1 MATKKRKTTA
11 KRKSKQNIGLD
22 RCQVIAMLLFFVDV
36 LLFAFAII
44 PGVNVWNALH
54 RFVLGLGGFWIYAW
68 LIFGGYILALTV
80 FDKLEGKRLRL
91 FGAGTVIAFVGTCVE
106 VFAYNETFTGYGA
119 FIAASFADGIKGC
132 GVLGALLAYPF
143 ANWFGRLGAII
154 ILSLTVLVLVLLLAG
169 ITLQQFLTS
178 VSKPV
183 QKVVDNAKEAY
194 AQHRKR
200 RDEKEWDINIDGM
213 PEEPTVPV
221 ENDPADI
228 STKRNRLVAKYHGE
242 EEMEELLT
250 KEEVDD
256 LNCRV
261 GAVDPKKEPENNPE
275 VDLQDLFD
283 KDHEDD
289 KPQKTM
295 VLTEQDDGQQA
306 FSGIQVDVEQKE
318 EYRYPPIHLLHQNT
332 SGGGASQEEL
342 KNNAALLVDTL
353 RSFGVE
359 TRILNISRGPSVTRY
374 ELQPAAGV
382 KISKIKN
389 LADDISLNLASS
401 GVRIEAP
408 IPDKAAVGIEV
419 PNKSAATVNLR
430 EIIDSPAFEKAKSKL
445 TVAVGKDIT
454 GNIITADLAKMP
466 HLLIA
471 GTTGSGKS
479 VCTNSFILSILYK
492 ATPDEVKLLLIDPKM
507 VELEAYNGL
516 PHLLVPVVTDAQKAS
531 GAFGWAVAEMERRY
545 KIFSECKV
553 RDLSAYNVFAEGSDT
568 HEKMPQI
575 LIVADELADLMMVA
589 PAEVEDSICR
599 LAAKAR
605 AAGMHL
611 VLATQRPSVDVI
623 TGLIKA
629 NVPSRISLK
638 VSNQIDS
645 RTILDSQGA
654 EKLLGKGDMLFYPVG
669 MAKPT
674 RVQGCW
680 VSPEEI
686 RDVVNYIIGDKQ
698 NEYNQEISDEIER
711 YAVESKT
718 KKSSVEK
725 DDAAGDWDEML
736 PQAIEVV
743 VEAGMASTS
752 LLQRRLKLGYA
763 RAARIVDQ
771 LEERGVV
778 GPFEGAKPRKVLIS
792 KQQYEEMRMSQ
803 SD

>member
-1 MATKKRKTTA
+1 MARTKKKTTA
-11 KRKSKQNIGLD
+11 KRKKKNEQALD
-22 RCQVIAMLLFFVDV
+22 KRQITAIILFFVHV
-36 LLFAFAII
+36 LLFAFALI
-44 PGVNVWNALH
+44 PGVKVWNAFH
-54 RFVLGLGGFWIYAW
+54 NFVLGLGGFWIYVW
-68 LIFGGYILALTV
+68 LIFGGYILALKV

-91 FGAGTVIAFVGTCVE
+91 IGVGSVVALVGTFIE
-106 VFAYNETFTGYGA
+106 IFAYNDEFSNYGE
-119 FIAASFADGIKGC
+119 FIAHSYADGIKGC
-132 GVLGALLAYPF
+132 GVLGALFAYPF
-143 ANWFGRLGAII
+143 ADWFGRLGAII
-154 ILSLTVLVLVLLLAG
+154 IVSLTILVLVLLLAR

-183 QKVVDNAKEAY
+183 QKVADNAKVAY
-194 AQHRKR
+194 EQHKKR
-200 RDEKEWDINIDGM
+200 RDEKEWDISIAGM
-213 PEEPTVPV
+213 PEEPVSPI
-221 ENDPADI
+221 EHDSADI
-228 STKRNRLVAKYHGE
+228 TTKGNRLVAKYHDE
-242 EEMEELLT
+242 EQLEELLT
-250 KEEVDD
+250 QEEVDD
-256 LNCRV
+256 LNRRV
-261 GAVDPKKEPENNPE
+261 GAIEPAPLTDVPVPEPSDLPWDEDEQPK
-275 VDLQDLFD
+275 
-283 KDHEDD
+283 
-289 KPQKTM
+289 KTM
-295 VLTEQDDGQQA
+295 VLAEQEDGQQA
-306 FSGIQVDVEQKE
+306 FSGIQVEIQQKE
-318 EYRYPPIHLLHQNT
+318 AYRYPPINLLNQNT
-332 SGGGASQEEL
+332 SVGGANQEEL

-492 ATPDEVKLLLIDPKM
+492 ASPDDVKLLLIDPKI
-507 VELEAYNGL
+507 VEFEAYNGL
-516 PHLLVPVVTDAQKAS
+516 PHLLVPVVTDAKKAS

-553 RDLSAYNVFAEGSDT
+553 RDLSAYNAFAEESDT

-575 LIVADELADLMMVA
+575 LIVADELADLMMAA

-599 LAAKAR
+599 LAQKAR

-686 RDVVNYIIGDKQ
+686 KNVVSYIIGDKE
-698 NEYNQEISDEIER
+698 NEYSKEISDEIER
-711 YAVESKT
+711 YAVESKG
-718 KKSSVEK
+718 KKVSAMDKE
-725 DDAAGDWDEML
+725 DGAGEGDEML

-743 VEAGMASTS
+743 VEAGVASTS

-771 LEERGVV
+771 LEEKGIV
-778 GPFEGAKPRKVLIS
+778 GPFEGAKPRKVLIT